1 MKRIR
6 VEDLMKHSRH
16 EERERP
22 PLHWRYTQVEY
33 EEPSPV
39 WGVVLS
45 LIAIGGM
52 CIVWILLGR

>member
-1 MKRIR
+1 
-6 VEDLMKHSRH
+6 MKHSRH

-39 WGVVLS
+39 WVVVLS

-52 CIVWILLGR
+52 CIVWFMLGR